1 MPQTK
6 IEKFATEQLTKLVQ
20 NKKLRVQIFIRKTEF
35 EKLGLETNVKILEEN
50 IKAQVLNELYKE

>member
-1 MPQTK
+1 LPQTK

>member
-35 EKLGLETNVKILEEN
+35 EKLGLETDVKILEEN